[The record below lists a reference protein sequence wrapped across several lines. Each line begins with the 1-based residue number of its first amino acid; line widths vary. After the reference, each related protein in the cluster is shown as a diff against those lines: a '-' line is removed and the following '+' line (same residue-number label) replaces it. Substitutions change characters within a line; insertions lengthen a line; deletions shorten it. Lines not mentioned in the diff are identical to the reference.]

1 MNIVKEYKSI
11 EFALNNYQS
20 RLETIPD
27 ELFTVTPPGG
37 GWSYAEVYSHILKAT
52 LGACRT
58 YFLLRNL
65 KNRPG
70 IFFSDIIR

>member
-1 MNIVKEYKSI
+1 MASP
-11 EFALNNYQS
+11 LS
-20 RLETIPD
+20 RNLIAGAIGES
-27 ELFTVTPPGG
+27 GG
-37 GWSYAEVYSHILKAT
+37 MIKPTLAPVPLADGEQNG

-58 YFLLRNL
+58 YFLLRNF